1 MGKKSFISLLKFV
14 RGEDCSDLL
23 GHFCASRIV
32 LLSLLR
38 SHMGWWEWEREAC
51 AILKVPGIVL
61 RTNSHKERALNL
73 VGWS

>member
-1 MGKKSFISLLKFV
+1 
-14 RGEDCSDLL
+14 
-23 GHFCASRIV
+23 
-32 LLSLLR
+32 
-38 SHMGWWEWEREAC
+38 MGWWEWEREAC